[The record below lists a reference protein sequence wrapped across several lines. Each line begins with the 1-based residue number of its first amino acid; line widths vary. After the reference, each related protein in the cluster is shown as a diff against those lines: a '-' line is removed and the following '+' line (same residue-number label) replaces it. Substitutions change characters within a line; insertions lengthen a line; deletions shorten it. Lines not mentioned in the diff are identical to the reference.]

1 MSHTLPDITLSL
13 TGDQHQELRSFLF
26 PGDGNEAAAIA
37 LCGRR
42 SGERRHRLLV
52 REIHGIPYSICSERS
67 PYSVIWPT
75 DFIAPYLDRAE
86 QEGLTVVKF
95 HSHPGYYPRF
105 SDIDDAGDRKFLP
118 AVRGYVEADIPHA
131 SVVMLPDGSMFGRV
145 LWRGQDFTP
154 ISRITVAGSDIHFWH
169 NDQTEFGAADFAA
182 SHRQAFGAGTTEI
195 LSRLSVA
202 VIGCSGTGSPLV
214 EQLARL
220 GVGEL
225 ILVDDDHVEER
236 NVNRILNSSL
246 EDARL
251 KRSKV
256 DVLSDAVKRMGL
268 GTKVR
273 TYQQALG
280 DRDVIHAVAECDVV
294 FGCMDTIGG
303 RFLLNLLSTYY
314 ILPYFDL
321 GVRLE
326 AVADGKDRGRIREI
340 CGTVHYLQAGL
351 SSLLSRGL
359 VTLEAVGAEGLRKN
373 DPKAH
378 DQQLEDGYIRGVL
391 EDRPAVISVNM
402 FIASL
407 AVNDF
412 LARLHPYREEPNSK
426 IASIEF
432 SLSSLEFFP
441 EPEDAP
447 CALLSDYVGTGDV
460 EPLLG
465 QVQLAKRIAA

>member
-1 MSHTLPDITLSL
+1 MVV
-13 TGDQHQELRSFLF
+13 
-26 PGDGNEAAAIA
+26 
-37 LCGRR
+37 
-42 SGERRHRLLV
+42 LV
-52 REIHGIPYSICSERS
+52 
-67 PYSVIWPT
+67 
-75 DFIAPYLDRAE
+75 
-86 QEGLTVVKF
+86 
-95 HSHPGYYPRF
+95 
-105 SDIDDAGDRKFLP
+105 
-118 AVRGYVEADIPHA
+118 IPHA

-154 ISRITVAGSDIHFWH
+154 IARITVAGSDIHFWH

-225 ILVDDDHVEER
+225 ILVDDDHLEER

-256 DVLSDAVKRMGL
+256 NVLSDAVKCMGL

-273 TYQQALG
+273 TYQRALG

-378 DQQLEDGYIRGVL
+378 DQQLEDGYIRGL
-391 EDRPAVISVNM
+391 TSSPA
-402 FIASL
+402 
-407 AVNDF
+407 
-412 LARLHPYREEPNSK
+412 
-426 IASIEF
+426 
-432 SLSSLEFFP
+432 
-441 EPEDAP
+441 
-447 CALLSDYVGTGDV
+447 
-460 EPLLG
+460 
-465 QVQLAKRIAA
+465 